1 MGVKNRCLHHT
12 ISMPYKCLIFL
23 FLSSELQKCTKNWSH
38 LPLVSMTSNMFFR
51 LSGRASARMSL
62 LAAAQNWPTRSN
74 MESHS
79 AEKVGRLQR
88 Y

>member
-1 MGVKNRCLHHT
+1 
-12 ISMPYKCLIFL
+12 MPASNNFNALLMPHFRLPLLTATKKF
-23 FLSSELQKCTKNWSH
+23 TKNWSH
-38 LPLVSMTSNMFFR
+38 LPLVSMTSNMFLR